1 MDESSRRDR
10 FGHQRLQGQGEALDP
25 GGKLAT
31 GNGES
36 WLEPKEPPAGRR
48 HEGDVQSRSE
58 GRERRAPHQVDQGR
72 RQGALMVVERC
83 GERLRMRNRLCW
95 SAVWLLG
102 ILGFISGCSAKNAG
116 KQISQVPD
124 LSGIWLGKAIQSLS
138 PSDPTAQKPGAE
150 GDIPYTPW
158 AIARMKAERP
168 ATGRNQTFA
177 NTTDPA
183 LKYADPDGY
192 PRASIHPMR
201 FKIVQ
206 TPDYI
211 YQIWE
216 YNKSWRQIALNRP
229 HSEVPDISWFGESVG
244 RWDGDTL
251 VVDSIG
257 FKDSTWLDFGGHPHS
272 EALKVTERIKRGS
285 FGQLD
290 VEVRFED
297 AKYYKRAWTVPSKGE
312 LVTDTEM

>member
-1 MDESSRRDR
+1 
-10 FGHQRLQGQGEALDP
+10 
-25 GGKLAT
+25 
-31 GNGES
+31 
-36 WLEPKEPPAGRR
+36 
-48 HEGDVQSRSE
+48 
-58 GRERRAPHQVDQGR
+58 
-72 RQGALMVVERC
+72 MVVERC
-83 GERLRMRNRLCW
+83 GERLKMRNRLCW
-95 SAVWLLG
+95 SAVWSLG

-116 KQISQVPD
+116 KPISQVPD
-124 LSGIWLGKAIQSLS
+124 LSGIWLGKPIQSLS

-244 RWDGDTL
+244 KWEGDTL
-251 VVDSIG
+251 VVDSVG
-257 FKDSTWLDFGGHPHS
+257 FNDSTWLDPIGHPHT
-272 EALKVTERIKRGS
+272 EDLHIVERIRRVDPETLVFNFTFDDPKAYAKPWD
-285 FGQLD
+285 GQLAFKLKTD
-290 VEVRFED
+290 GIMTETIYTISDELRFRQRFLNE
-297 AKYYKRAWTVPSKGE
+297 KPTIPIRPSH
-312 LVTDTEM
+312 